1 MTAAARRP
9 DRKSSAVRG
18 SASPPPAGEVRA
30 RRRRRRCE
38 EPSRPR
44 GCRAPREQTW
54 GTRTAQVVTR
64 PGPGPGPACLVGR
77 SLLADPVVHT
87 VRSSVDATLYG
98 TTTHV
103 RSSCHPRSLPS
114 EELVH
119 LLSRV
124 DPRSFPRP
132 PAAPAV
138 TAASAARADADARPT
153 SYRVGAV

>member
-1 MTAAARRP
+1 
-9 DRKSSAVRG
+9 
-18 SASPPPAGEVRA
+18 
-30 RRRRRRCE
+30 
-38 EPSRPR
+38 
-44 GCRAPREQTW
+44 
-54 GTRTAQVVTR
+54 
-64 PGPGPGPACLVGR
+64 
-77 SLLADPVVHT
+77 VHT

-124 DPRSFPRP
+124 DPRSFHRP

-153 SYRVGAV
+153 SYRVGAVGSAHGRRRRRALDIDLARGRRWRWRVRGANGDLEV